1 MELLSLLEKIAEED
15 GIQKRVVGG
24 VILDDCG
31 RYLILSRKSDDFM
44 GGIDEIPSGGV
55 EPAESL
61 IDALKREI
69 KEETNLD
76 ANKASSYL
84 GSFDYLSGSG
94 KKSRQFNFLVEIK
107 NVDNVILTE
116 HSEYKWQTIDEC
128 NSNNKI
134 TTKTLA
140 TLNIANFNRLS

>member
-1 MELLSLLEKIAEED
+1 MELLSLLEKMAEED
-15 GIQKRVVGG
+15 GVQKRVVGG
-24 VILDDCG
+24 VVMDNIG
-31 RYLILSRKSDDFM
+31 RYIVLSRKSDDFM

-55 EPAESL
+55 EPGENL
-61 IDALKREI
+61 LDALKREI

-76 ANKASSYL
+76 VNNASSYL

-94 KKSRQFNFLVEIK
+94 KKSRQFNFLVEVK
-107 NVDNVILTE
+107 NFDNIILTE

-140 TLNIANFNRLS
+140 TLNIANFNK

>member
-1 MELLSLLEKIAEED
+1 MELLSLLEKMAGED

-24 VILDDCG
+24 VILDDYG

-55 EPAESL
+55 EHGESL

-76 ANKASSYL
+76 VEKASSYL

-94 KKSRQFNFLVEIK
+94 KKSRQFNFLVEVK
-107 NVDNVILTE
+107 NVNNVILTE
-116 HSEYKWQTIDEC
+116 HSEHKWQTIDEC

-140 TLNIANFNRLS
+140 TLNIANFNK